1 LIWRIR
7 KSSEGEAKGF
17 AKKGSMKIRPLFEKD
32 RATLLSVLIKTR
44 AFTSAEIDVAMEL
57 IDIVLKD
64 QIQKDYQIDCMVEN
78 EDLAIGYICYG
89 PTPMTEGTFDLYWIA
104 VDPNLQEKGVGSKLL
119 DFLEEA
125 VKARGGRMI
134 LADTSTVPY
143 YEKTK
148 KFYVKNGFQEVA
160 RIPDYYRPGN
170 DRITF
175 CRRLT

>member
-1 LIWRIR
+1 
-7 KSSEGEAKGF
+7 
-17 AKKGSMKIRPLFEKD
+17 MKIRPLFEKD
-32 RATLLSVLIKTR
+32 RATLLSMLIKTR

-64 QIQKDYQIDCMVEN
+64 QIQKDYQVDCMVDDQ
-78 EDLAIGYICYG
+78 DLVIGYICYG
-89 PTPMTEGTFDLYWIA
+89 PTPMAQGTFDLYWIA
-104 VDPNLQEKGVGSKLL
+104 VDPDFQEQGAGSKLL
-119 DFLEEA
+119 GFLEEG

-134 LADTSTVPY
+134 LADTSTVPH
-143 YEKTK
+143 YEKTQ

-160 RIPDYYRPGN
+160 RIPDYYHPGN